1 MCYTILFKSYMI
13 PVLKAPGGGGNIVIF
28 PKNYVTDLPVNEVK
42 FILFKKVWKETLQ
55 KFKCNL
61 RKS

>member
-28 PKNYVTDLPVNEVK
+28 PKNYVTDLPVDEVK
-42 FILFKKVWKETLQ
+42 FMPFKQVWKETL
-55 KFKCNL
+55 
-61 RKS
+61 